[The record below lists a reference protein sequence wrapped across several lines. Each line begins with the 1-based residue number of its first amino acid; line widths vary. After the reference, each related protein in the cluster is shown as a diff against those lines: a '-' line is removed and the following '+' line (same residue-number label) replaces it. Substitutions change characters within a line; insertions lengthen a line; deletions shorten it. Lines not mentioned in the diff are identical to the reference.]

1 MRRLLIVLVGLSV
14 MLLLMAAGQPEEE
27 GEIADVDDHL
37 IVANF
42 DETQSMD
49 PHAVEDTPSHW
60 INNQIYDGLVRRTD
74 DMGVEPAL
82 AEDWEFIDDRTVEFY
97 LREDVTFHDGGE
109 FTASDVKYTYQRL
122 LDPDENWAGASRLSM
137 VDYENIEVVDDYTV
151 RIPTY
156 EPFAAILTY
165 LAHSSSLIISE
176 SAAEE
181 HGDNFF
187 ENPVGTGPFMLDEWE
202 RGSAVHLRR
211 FDDHWRGPA
220 EVERLTFRAV
230 PEDGNR
236 TIELETG
243 GVHVAQELPETDLHR
258 LRDNENVE
266 LFEYE
271 ALRLNYLV
279 FNSQMEPFDNQ
290 QVRQALHYAV
300 DHEELAEVAF
310 GDLGSPA
317 QGFMNSSIFGFNPDV
332 YMYPRDMERAEE
344 LLDEAGYG
352 DGFEMTISINDDD
365 ERQTMAEILASQWR
379 ELGIDV
385 SIEVMEW
392 GAFLDYTAAG
402 NHDFGMLAWLASTG
416 DPHHALYSNAHSS
429 NIGAANRA
437 HIDNAEI
444 DELLEQGQNEPDQ
457 DRRAEIYGEVQELL
471 SDYAAWIPIADDR
484 EAVGIQSN
492 VTGFRHSPSG
502 YHMFHEVGLE

>member
-1 MRRLLIVLVGLSV
+1 MKRLLIVPISIFAMV
-14 MLLLMAAGQPEEE
+14 LLMAAGAPEEE
-27 GEIADVDDHL
+27 GEVADLDNEL

-49 PHAVEDTPSHW
+49 PHAVEDTASHW

-82 AEDWEFIDDRTVEFY
+82 AEAWEFVDDRTVEFY
-97 LREDVTFHDGGE
+97 LREGVLFHNGEE
-109 FTASDVKYTYQRL
+109 FTASDVEFTYQRL
-122 LDPDENWAGASRLSM
+122 LDPDESWAGASRLSM
-137 VDYENIEVVDDYTV
+137 VDYENIEVVDDYTI

-165 LAHSSSLIISE
+165 LAHSSSFIISE
-176 SAAEE
+176 AGVEE
-181 HGDNFF
+181 HGSDFF
-187 ENPVGTGPFMLDEWE
+187 SNPVGTGPFKLAEWD
-202 RGSAVHLRR
+202 RGSAVHLER

-220 EVERLTFRAV
+220 ELERLTFRAV

-243 GVHVAQELPETDLHR
+243 GVHVAQDIPTQDLDR
-258 LRDNENVE
+258 LRDHDSVD
-266 LFEYE
+266 LYEYE

-279 FNSQMEPFDNQ
+279 LNSQMEPFDNQ
-290 QVRQALHYAV
+290 QVRQALHYAT

-310 GDLGSPA
+310 GELGSPA
-317 QGFMNSSIFGFNPDV
+317 QGFMNSAIFGFNPDV
-332 YMYPRDMERAEE
+332 YMYPRDMERAAE
-344 LLDEAGYG
+344 LLAEAGYE

-365 ERQTMAEILASQWR
+365 ERQTMAEILASQWA
-379 ELGIDV
+379 EIGIDV

-402 NHDFGMLAWLASTG
+402 NHDLGMLAWLASTG
-416 DPHHALYSNAHSS
+416 DPHHALYSNAHSG

-437 HIDNAEI
+437 YIDNSEI
-444 DELLEQGQNEPDQ
+444 DELLELGQNEPDQ
-457 DRRAEIYGEVQELL
+457 DTRAEIYGEVQELL

-484 EAVGIQSN
+484 EAVGVLSN
-492 VTGFRHSPSG
+492 VTNFQFSPSG
-502 YHMFHEVGLE
+502 YHMFHEVGIE